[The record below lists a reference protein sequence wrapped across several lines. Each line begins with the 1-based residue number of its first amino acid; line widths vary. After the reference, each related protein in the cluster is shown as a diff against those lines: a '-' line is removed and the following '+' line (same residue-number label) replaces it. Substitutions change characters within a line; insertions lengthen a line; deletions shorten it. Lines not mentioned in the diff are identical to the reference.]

1 MIRYWC
7 VKSLET
13 LGVPIAVD
21 RTSATIDGIDGRW
34 PVTRG
39 DIYVGSAGTVARF
52 VPPALCITSGGEYRI
67 DATEQMRRRP
77 MAPLF
82 AALTELGARISFLD
96 AANHLPVM
104 LSTSGLEG
112 GALSIPGSQSS
123 QFLSGVLIASPYA
136 RRPVV
141 ITVPDTIVQSAYVRM
156 TLAMM
161 ARFGVTASSLDGLR
175 EIAVKQA
182 GYVAQDIV
190 LEPDVST
197 ACYFL
202 ALAAVTGQRLRIR
215 GLSEHTDQPDIGL
228 VRVLTRMGC
237 QVRFDGDGVE
247 IEGPAR
253 LSGGF
258 TADMHEMSD
267 QALTVAVMAVFA
279 DAPVSITSVAHIR
292 AHESDRIRAIC
303 TNLSQL
309 GIEVEERPD
318 GLTVRPGTVRP
329 SLVDPHDD
337 HRVAMSLSL
346 LGARVPGIRV
356 KDPACVSKTFPEF
369 YSRLRQLGMGV
380 R

>member
-1 MIRYWC
+1 
-7 VKSLET
+7 
-13 LGVPIAVD
+13 
-21 RTSATIDGIDGRW
+21 
-34 PVTRG
+34 
-39 DIYVGSAGTVARF
+39 
-52 VPPALCITSGGEYRI
+52 
-67 DATEQMRRRP
+67 
-77 MAPLF
+77 
-82 AALTELGARISFLD
+82 
-96 AANHLPVM
+96 
-104 LSTSGLEG
+104 
-112 GALSIPGSQSS
+112 
-123 QFLSGVLIASPYA
+123 
-136 RRPVV
+136 
-141 ITVPDTIVQSAYVRM
+141 
-156 TLAMM
+156 MM

-175 EIAVKQA
+175 EISVQQA

-247 IEGPAR
+247 IEGPPR

-258 TADMHEMSD
+258 TTDMHEMSD